1 MIQHVVLFAFGSHPE
16 GMTKE
21 EFLLQAKDSFEE
33 LADLIDPLEKIT
45 VTININPNEEYDLM
59 LHGVLGKYEHVEVYA
74 KHPEHV
80 SRVQKWIK
88 PYVSKRACIDGELLF

>member
-16 GMTKE
+16 EMTKAD
-21 EFLLQAKDSFEE
+21 FLLEVKKSFEE
-33 LADLIDPLEKIT
+33 LSDLIEPLEEIS
-45 VTININPNEEYDLM
+45 VVININPNEEYDLM
-59 LHGVLGKYEHVEVYA
+59 LRGIVGKYEDVEVYA
-74 KHPEHV
+74 KHPEHI